1 MGDGAL
7 LHDACEEMSLRSG
20 GKDAH
25 IISSMNAN
33 GALDVAGIY
42 ES

>member
-7 LHDACEEMSLRSG
+7 LHDAREKMSLRSG
-20 GKDAH
+20 GIDAH
-25 IISSMNAN
+25 IISSMDTY

-42 ES
+42 EH